1 MQAGLIMLCLA
12 YVLSQFFRA
21 FLAVL
26 AGVLEQDIG
35 ATAEDLAF
43 ASGLWFLVFA
53 VMQLPVGWALDHIG
67 PRRTAAYLIAVGAG
81 GGSALFAIATAPWQI
96 AAAMGLI
103 GLGCSPALMA
113 SYFIFAREY
122 PPAKF
127 ATLAAVML
135 GVASL
140 GNILASYPTAW
151 ASEVIGWRA
160 TLGSLAAMSFAIAIG
175 IFFTVRDP
183 KQLGGE
189 TKGSLLDI
197 LKMPIIWPIL
207 ILMLVNYAPA
217 GATRG
222 LWIGPYLTDVYGLTQ
237 TQVGQATLAMAV
249 AMIVG
254 TFAFG
259 PLDRIMGTRKWV
271 ILTGNLICALSI
283 LTLAIWIDAGVWIAI
298 ALLALI
304 GLTGI
309 TYPVIIAHGRA
320 FFPAH
325 LTGRGVTFLNLCAM
339 GGIGVMQ
346 SVSGKLHT
354 QFQGASLGLPYQIIF
369 AFFGLSLLAGIVIY
383 LFSRDSMD

>member
-43 ASGLWFLVFA
+43 ASGLWFMVFA

-67 PRRTAAYLIAVGAG
+67 PRRTAAWLMGIGAG
-81 GGSALFAIATAPWQI
+81 GGAALFAIATAPWQI
-96 AAAMGLI
+96 SLAMGLI

-151 ASEVIGWRA
+151 ASETIGWRG
-160 TLGSLAAMSFAIAIG
+160 TLAALSALSLGIALG
-175 IFFTVRDP
+175 IFLTVRDP

-197 LKMPIIWPIL
+197 LKLPVIWPIL

-237 TQVGQATLAMAV
+237 AQVGQATLAMAI
-249 AMIVG
+249 AMIAG

-271 ILTGNLICALSI
+271 ILAGNLTCALGI
-283 LTLAIWIDAGVWIAI
+283 LALALWIDAGVWIAI

-320 FFPAH
+320 FFPPH

-346 SVSGKLHT
+346 SISGQLHT
-354 QFQGASLGLPYQIIF
+354 QFQGASASLPYQIIF
-369 AFFGLSLLAGIVIY
+369 AFFGLSLLVGIGVY